1 MTELSTLDI
10 LFRLVIAAVLS
21 AVIGFEREH
30 RNKPAGIRTN
40 ILVGLGTAVA
50 TIASLEIGRLDASG
64 VDVSR
69 LVSSILPGIGFIG
82 AGSIIRA
89 GGSVRGLTT
98 AASVWVVAAVG
109 IASGLGMFTLG
120 FLATV
125 LALVTL
131 IVIPRVPEIEDENK

>member
-1 MTELSTLDI
+1 
-10 LFRLVIAAVLS
+10 
-21 AVIGFEREH
+21 
-30 RNKPAGIRTN
+30 
-40 ILVGLGTAVA
+40 
-50 TIASLEIGRLDASG
+50 
-64 VDVSR
+64 
-69 LVSSILPGIGFIG
+69 VSSILPGIGFIG

-125 LALVTL
+125 LALITL